1 MVQEPISL
9 RQVEDPSIP
18 RLQTVHEAKDA
29 AKNERVE
36 RFWEHAKHITKHM
49 MGSYLS
55 HTLHAFE
62 HSATAYLADTDVFPP
77 LSGRPPVA
85 LYDRQLF
92 HRFVHHHQHVEAHA
106 LELGRE

>member
-1 MVQEPISL
+1 MICVCARSGAGWKPVCNKPIK
-9 RQVEDPSIP
+9 P
-18 RLQTVHEAKDA
+18 KDA

-36 RFWEHAKHITKHM
+36 RLWEHAKHITKHM

-62 HSATAYLADTDVFPP
+62 HSATAYLADTEVFPP

-92 HRFVHHHQHVEAHA
+92 HRFVHQHQHVEAHA